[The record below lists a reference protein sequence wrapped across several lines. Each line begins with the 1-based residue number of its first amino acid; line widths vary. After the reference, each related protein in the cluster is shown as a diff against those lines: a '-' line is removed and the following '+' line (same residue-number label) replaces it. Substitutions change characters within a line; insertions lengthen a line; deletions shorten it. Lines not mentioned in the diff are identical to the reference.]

1 MRTKM
6 RVRIIR
12 GVMVSALSGIGL
24 FALAGA
30 LYANAQPK
38 VEVVFCLD
46 TTGSMGGLIE
56 GAKQKIWSIANQ
68 IVSGKPTPALSI
80 GLVAYRDFGD
90 EYVTKIYQLDDDLD
104 AVFERLRSLGA
115 DGGGD
120 TPEHVNRALHDAV
133 RTVRWS
139 NDPNALRLVFLVG
152 DCPPHMDYGDGY
164 DYREICKAAVQRDI
178 VINAVQCGDYP
189 ETASFWRDIAKRAE
203 GSYASIAQ
211 DGGMQVVETPFDA
224 EIAALG
230 AKLEDTRVPFGSSES
245 IASSRTKKEKAK
257 EMISGMAPAAAAER
271 ASFKAGGAGMGA
283 EDLVRA
289 LETGAVKIEALKDEE
304 LPEEMRGKTLKEKE
318 TYLSSKEKERTAL
331 SGKIEMLSRKR
342 TEYLALKLKETGKP
356 DSFDGVVKGFIEDQA
371 AKKGIAY

>member
-12 GVMVSALSGIGL
+12 GVMVSALSGLGL

-38 VEVVFCLD
+38 VEVVFCID

-56 GAKQKIWSIANQ
+56 GAKQKIWGIANQ

-80 GLVAYRDFGD
+80 GLVAYRDIGD

-104 AVFERLRSLGA
+104 AVFEHLRSLGA

-120 TPEHVNRALHDAV
+120 TPEHVNRALYDAV

-139 NDPNALRLVFLVG
+139 GDPGALRLVFLVG
-152 DCPPHMDYGDGY
+152 DCPPHMDYEDGY

-178 VINAVQCGDYP
+178 VINTVQCGEYLD
-189 ETASFWRDIAKRAE
+189 TTSFWRDIAKRAE
-203 GSYASIAQ
+203 GSYASVAQ

-224 EIAALG
+224 EIAALS
-230 AKLEDTRVPFGSSES
+230 AKLEDTRVPFGSRES
-245 IASSRTKKEKAK
+245 IASSRTKKERAK
-257 EMISGMAPAAAAER
+257 EMIADMAPAAAAER

-304 LPEEMRGKTLKEKE
+304 LPEEMRGKTLKERE
-318 TYLSSKEKERTAL
+318 TYLSAKEKERTAL

-342 TEYLALKLKETGKP
+342 NEYVALKLKETGKP
-356 DSFDGVVKGFIEDQA
+356 DSFDEVVKGFIGEQA
-371 AKKGIAY
+371 AKKGITY